1 MVTGKMKGLKTKTPR
16 RMRARKKSPR
26 TRTGRKTEMMRAVP
40 IFRPRPSRSLPQ
52 RRPTT
57 RMRTRL
63 LLLVVTRKTD
73 GS

>member
-1 MVTGKMKGLKTKTPR
+1 MATRTMKGLKTKTPR

-26 TRTGRKTEMMRAVP
+26 TRTGRKTKRMRAVP
-40 IFRPRPSRSLPQ
+40 IFRPRRSRLLPQ

-63 LLLVVTRKTD
+63 LLLVVTRRTD